1 MYITKLLWEELY
13 LKPEFQK
20 PTSAEIGT
28 SIHQSLE
35 NYYTSLLKNSG
46 SLKDQKKD

>member
-1 MYITKLLWEELY
+1 MFEYFY
-13 LKPEFQK
+13 VKPEYQQK
-20 PTSAEIGT
+20 TDAEIGT

-35 NYYTSLLKNSG
+35 NYYISLLKNSG